1 MSPEIILS
9 FSLFDPRLR
18 YRSQVPRDLY
28 VHAAEEEAWLPPTQK
43 QLDSVNIGL
52 VQKQKLTL
60 GKKVSFC
67 VLNFSLGLEWYAGQS
82 LEFS

>member
-9 FSLFDPRLR
+9 FSLFDPRLQ

-52 VQKQKLTL
+52 VQKQKVNTGEEGVFLCSQL
-60 GKKVSFC
+60 LSGSGVVCWAKP
-67 VLNFSLGLEWYAGQS
+67 
-82 LEFS
+82 